1 MKVQVEHALVL
12 SLKLGEEDIILQV
25 PNPIYIYKVGDE
37 LTLNVMRP
45 DKAEKFEFVKV
56 VVTDVSHELVDFAD
70 GEQLIR
76 VKVKKVE

>member
-1 MKVQVEHALVL
+1 MLVKVEHSMVL

-45 DKAEKFEFVKV
+45 DRAEKFEIVKTKV
-56 VVTDVSHELVDFAD
+56 VEVRYEIIDFGDA
-70 GEQLIR
+70 EQLLR
-76 VKVKKVE
+76 VKLEKIE